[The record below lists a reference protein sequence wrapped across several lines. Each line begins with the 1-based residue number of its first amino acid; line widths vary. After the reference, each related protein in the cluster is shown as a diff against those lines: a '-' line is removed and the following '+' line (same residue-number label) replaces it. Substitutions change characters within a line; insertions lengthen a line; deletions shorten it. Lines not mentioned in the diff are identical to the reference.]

1 MHFDL
6 ARAKRCLV
14 MSQRRSNVCPFLHST
29 CFFQVLSS
37 DSAGEARQSEGVEG
51 DDEVDTV
58 QRFLLH
64 ISYSIRQSISKP
76 FRGEYSSFALA
87 DPKTLSMISSPRR

>member
-1 MHFDL
+1 MMICDLYDDMECNKLLNYWCVQWMHFDL

-51 DDEVDTV
+51 DDSSTFSVAYI
-58 QRFLLH
+58 LL
-64 ISYSIRQSISKP
+64 STMYSIILFS
-76 FRGEYSSFALA
+76 
-87 DPKTLSMISSPRR
+87 